1 MLTILSAILG
11 FAGPFIP
18 ELIKLFRQKQD
29 NQHELAVL
37 KVQAEAAAAQH
48 LYKME
53 EINANADI
61 TEMQTLRSP
70 QISFGVQLLD
80 ASKDWPRMLVLPVF
94 YMFALLDFL
103 SGMVR
108 PAVTY
113 AFVGFYIVYKWAVF
127 ESARI
132 QTESWQ
138 TAVSVIWTESD
149 LSVLFLV
156 LSYYFGQR
164 AMKAAFG
171 GSASTGRSGGG

>member
-1 MLTILSAILG
+1 MLTILSALLG
-11 FAGPFIP
+11 FFGPFIP

-37 KVQAEAAAAQH
+37 KVQAEAAAANH
-48 LYKME
+48 MYRME

-61 TEMQTLRSP
+61 AEMQTLRSP
-70 QISFGVQLLD
+70 QASFGVQLLD
-80 ASKDWPRMLVLPVF
+80 ASKEWPRFLVLPVF
-94 YMFALLDFL
+94 YLFALLDFL

-113 AFVGFYIVYKWAVF
+113 AFVAFYIVYKWSVF
-127 ESARI
+127 EAAKL
-132 QTESWQ
+132 QTESWT
-138 TAVSVIWTESD
+138 TAIAVIWTESD
-149 LSVLFLV
+149 LSLLFLV